1 MTQNSAALANGKS
14 MQKPGNE
21 HFILLPAQGQTN
33 LPSST
38 NYFAV
43 VSEGINPAS
52 STRIGSGSSSFT
64 FESEGSPAPTK
75 LGLLTSEDLVQPDHL
90 EAGEVK
96 VYQFLV
102 PSGTLGFRIRLDN
115 RQGNPSFVLRFG
127 DKVPDPSAPIPN
139 GDVYGTEGGYNST
152 DGSTL
157 LYTIPNPIPGLYTLA
172 LKGRPNQSTYTDAG
186 YTLRVQEILV
196 PELNFTAEQNTN
208 GLVNTAS
215 DVLDDNERVFY
226 KVTIPPGNDVIGW
239 KLELTQSSGLATMRV
254 RKDALPSDSNAANQM
269 PFTSAAAVIV
279 PPYLTNGVWYIEVK
293 GAGSTA
299 FQLTSKALQPE
310 RPVWSMPEIGQP
322 ITTPGLTA
330 PLFGDTGVD
339 TNGVAL
345 SGDASTFLEQGSL
358 HYYAVSVPTNNYGV
372 LRAVLEAISGNPDLY
387 LRFGAPPTLYHNNVG
402 SSGTIYDRSMLQNS
416 TEYANWV
423 PIDGKLESRLKPGL
437 WYLAVRAAGNANTRY
452 RLKLSVGNVTE
463 ISLNGPTITNQ
474 LLAGTDWRYYKFT
487 APDTLPGGFNVQFT
501 EQSGDVVV
509 YLRDTVPPGNGN
521 TGGLSDYKDWSTD
534 NKNQS
539 TYKNFDAPGTY
550 SFTAPPVRPGSTYYV
565 GVRAVSDA
573 SFSIAVTTNG
583 APNTVI
589 PTVDFYGG
597 TFTTTLDPGAFNYYR
612 IDVPAEATRWKHT
625 SAHAVGVV
633 FFIEQGTIPL
643 GNGTDHWR
651 SPATPNTLLNQY
663 LLSGWPWVP
672 GQSYFMMVT
681 NSTALPQDVTFTMD
695 GRNYLTDDNDNDG
708 LPDAWE
714 ILYFGN
720 TGAQLASGDPDK
732 DGVSNYDEY
741 LENTNPTDPLSYR
754 ARLATSSI
762 FGTIVR
768 SPDLPT
774 YDLNSQVTLRAVPD
788 PGYAFTGWIGS
799 ATGLTNPLVMTM
811 DGHKN
816 ITATF
821 KLAGDDF
828 ITAQPIVGDL
838 ATIVSSNVSMTKE
851 PGEPN
856 HAGNPGGKSIWWYWT
871 ASSSRQVTI
880 TTAGTP
886 FNTLLGVY
894 TGTKVS
900 ALTTIASDADSGG
913 VTNRSIVNFNP
924 VPGQTYFIAVDGMN
938 AASGRIDLSLTVSG
952 TSAGTPPTLGASL
965 SDTGAVQF
973 GLTGTPNFTY
983 SVETSTDLINWV
995 PLGTVTTD
1003 ANGAGS
1009 FVHNNSPADRSFYRT
1024 HQ

>member
-1 MTQNSAALANGKS
+1 
-14 MQKPGNE
+14 
-21 HFILLPAQGQTN
+21 
-33 LPSST
+33 
-38 NYFAV
+38 
-43 VSEGINPAS
+43 
-52 STRIGSGSSSFT
+52 
-64 FESEGSPAPTK
+64 
-75 LGLLTSEDLVQPDHL
+75 
-90 EAGEVK
+90 
-96 VYQFLV
+96 
-102 PSGTLGFRIRLDN
+102 
-115 RQGNPSFVLRFG
+115 
-127 DKVPDPSAPIPN
+127 
-139 GDVYGTEGGYNST
+139 
-152 DGSTL
+152 
-157 LYTIPNPIPGLYTLA
+157 
-172 LKGRPNQSTYTDAG
+172 
-186 YTLRVQEILV
+186 
-196 PELNFTAEQNTN
+196 
-208 GLVNTAS
+208 
-215 DVLDDNERVFY
+215 
-226 KVTIPPGNDVIGW
+226 
-239 KLELTQSSGLATMRV
+239 
-254 RKDALPSDSNAANQM
+254 
-269 PFTSAAAVIV
+269 
-279 PPYLTNGVWYIEVK
+279 
-293 GAGSTA
+293 
-299 FQLTSKALQPE
+299 
-310 RPVWSMPEIGQP
+310 
-322 ITTPGLTA
+322 
-330 PLFGDTGVD
+330 
-339 TNGVAL
+339 
-345 SGDASTFLEQGSL
+345 
-358 HYYAVSVPTNNYGV
+358 
-372 LRAVLEAISGNPDLY
+372 
-387 LRFGAPPTLYHNNVG
+387 
-402 SSGTIYDRSMLQNS
+402 
-416 TEYANWV
+416 
-423 PIDGKLESRLKPGL
+423 
-437 WYLAVRAAGNANTRY
+437 
-452 RLKLSVGNVTE
+452 
-463 ISLNGPTITNQ
+463 
-474 LLAGTDWRYYKFT
+474 
-487 APDTLPGGFNVQFT
+487 
-501 EQSGDVVV
+501 
-509 YLRDTVPPGNGN
+509 
-521 TGGLSDYKDWSTD
+521 
-534 NKNQS
+534 
-539 TYKNFDAPGTY
+539 
-550 SFTAPPVRPGSTYYV
+550 
-565 GVRAVSDA
+565 
-573 SFSIAVTTNG
+573 
-583 APNTVI
+583 
-589 PTVDFYGG
+589 
-597 TFTTTLDPGAFNYYR
+597 
-612 IDVPAEATRWKHT
+612 
-625 SAHAVGVV
+625 
-633 FFIEQGTIPL
+633 
-643 GNGTDHWR
+643 
-651 SPATPNTLLNQY
+651 
-663 LLSGWPWVP
+663 
-672 GQSYFMMVT
+672 
-681 NSTALPQDVTFTMD
+681 MD